1 MLGTVRK
8 NILVVPAEAGTQRLL
23 RGEIALGPRFR
34 GDHEASYCI
43 SRIFCTSAAEIA
55 EACAPK
61 RPVT

>member
-8 NILVVPAEAGTQRLL
+8 NILVVPAEAGTQCLL
-23 RGEIALGPRFR
+23 RGEGPRFR